1 MVFYK
6 YILSPQSINF
16 APSVNLGRRTSH
28 SPARSLFTLFLM
40 TFGLLHWMELLL
52 YNIYVIGYKYKS
64 IREEEEN
71 NTYNLSAWENRKEN
85 IMADKKA
92 IIDETQFEAQ
102 YDAEAKLLLAQK
114 PFLANILVRTVKDYM
129 GLNPCDVEKLIEGEP
144 YISTIPVEPG
154 FTNSVQIK
162 GMNSENKVRNEGVAY
177 FDILFYVRTSDG
189 LSKVIINIEA
199 QKSEPIDYDVEMR
212 GLYYAIREVSSQLD
226 REFDSQNYN
235 DIKKVYSIWI
245 CMNEKDNMLEKI
257 YLTKN
262 DIIGISRWK
271 DMYEIVN
278 VVIIRLAK
286 TLDLQTEH
294 ELHRFLG
301 ALFLPE
307 LCAEEKNDMLENEF
321 DIKMEGDRKE
331 LLKSMCN
338 LSQGIKEQGIEQ
350 GIEQGRREERISTLV
365 TFFKNDGTVAAAKQ
379 MLNSSDEDI
388 KIAKE
393 RLSMIEE

>member
-1 MVFYK
+1 
-6 YILSPQSINF
+6 
-16 APSVNLGRRTSH
+16 
-28 SPARSLFTLFLM
+28 
-40 TFGLLHWMELLL
+40 MELLL

-129 GLNPCDVEKLIEGEP
+129 GLNPCDVEELIEGEP

-199 QKSEPIDYDVEMR
+199 QKSEPIDYE
-212 GLYYAIREVSSQLD
+212 
-226 REFDSQNYN
+226 
-235 DIKKVYSIWI
+235 
-245 CMNEKDNMLEKI
+245 
-257 YLTKN
+257 
-262 DIIGISRWK
+262 
-271 DMYEIVN
+271 
-278 VVIIRLAK
+278 
-286 TLDLQTEH
+286 
-294 ELHRFLG
+294 
-301 ALFLPE
+301 
-307 LCAEEKNDMLENEF
+307 
-321 DIKMEGDRKE
+321 DRK
-331 LLKSMCN
+331 S
-338 LSQGIKEQGIEQ
+338 
-350 GIEQGRREERISTLV
+350 V
-365 TFFKNDGTVAAAKQ
+365 V
-379 MLNSSDEDI
+379 
-388 KIAKE
+388 
-393 RLSMIEE
+393 

>member
-28 SPARSLFTLFLM
+28 SPARSLFLFLM

-64 IREEEEN
+64 IREEKEN

-307 LCAEEKNDMLENEF
+307 LSAEEKNDMLENEF

-338 LSQGIKEQGIEQ
+338 LSQGIKEQ